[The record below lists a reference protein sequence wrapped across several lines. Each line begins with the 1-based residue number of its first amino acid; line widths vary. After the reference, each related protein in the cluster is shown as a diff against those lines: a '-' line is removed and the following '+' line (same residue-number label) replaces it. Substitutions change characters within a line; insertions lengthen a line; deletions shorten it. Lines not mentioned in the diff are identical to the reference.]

1 MTLQD
6 IRRHF
11 ETPVITTC
19 TALGISYRP
28 ANTLEPS
35 GDAYSEFVEARLQF
49 GQMMEGIVGDRT
61 KLEHTR
67 EDAIAVA
74 HRYDRYVSQGPSIAG
89 WARDNPWQVLGVAFC
104 AGLIIGARP
113 FQ

>member
-1 MTLQD
+1 MLAPQALSAQAVARQAEDTRQRVRNAIDGAQEGFDAIQEATREGVTL
-6 IRRHF
+6 
-11 ETPVITTC
+11 
-19 TALGISYRP
+19 
-28 ANTLEPS
+28 
-35 GDAYSEFVEARLQF
+35 LQRAAAW
-49 GQMMEGIVGDRT
+49 RT